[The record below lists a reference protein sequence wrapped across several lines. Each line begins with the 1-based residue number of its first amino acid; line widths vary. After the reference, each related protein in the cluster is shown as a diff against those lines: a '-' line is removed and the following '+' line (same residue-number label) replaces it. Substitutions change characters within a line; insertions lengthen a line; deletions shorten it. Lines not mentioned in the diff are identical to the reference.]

1 MMNYFVKRLYIM
13 EQLIKELFE
22 RIEALEKRVE
32 KIEEES
38 GLTPALSKG
47 RGGSR
52 HR

>member
-1 MMNYFVKRLYIM
+1 M

-38 GLTPALSKG
+38 GLTPALSKR
-47 RGGSR
+47 RGGCR
-52 HR
+52 HRGGPK